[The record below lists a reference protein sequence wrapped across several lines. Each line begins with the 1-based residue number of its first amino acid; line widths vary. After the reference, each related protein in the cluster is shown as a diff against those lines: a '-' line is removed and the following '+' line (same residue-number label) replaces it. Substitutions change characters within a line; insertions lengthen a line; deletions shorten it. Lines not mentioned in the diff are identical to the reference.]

1 MEGNVT
7 NPTLRSPG
15 GAIGTLLLMI
25 GMVLAS
31 SSEAEARRAPERKG
45 PLNFDERRCGRETLK
60 KRINGRLEVVAKAE
74 TCLLLYMYDPPAED
88 NEDRDYGIAWV
99 QARIDPRGAWCAKR
113 VWSDLVVSEDTKIHK
128 RTPARN
134 FRIGKSRRIEV
145 KLASFA
151 RGFGEEKATLSEKTT
166 FYPRRL
172 IHSTF
177 PFQRSRVFRQRW
189 TGQRG
194 GVVNLT
200 SGAEL
205 SWAEDDPPDAISSG
219 LLYDFERRG
228 RC

>member
-45 PLNFDERRCGRETLK
+45 PLNFDERRCSRETLK

-74 TCLLLYMYDPPAED
+74 TCLLLYMYHPPAED

-128 RTPARN
+128 RTPAKN
-134 FRIGKSRRIEV
+134 FRFGKSRRIEV
-145 KLASFA
+145 KLATFA
-151 RGFGEEKATLSEKTT
+151 QGFGEEKATLSEKTT

-172 IHSTF
+172 VHSTF
-177 PFQRSRVFRQRW
+177 PFQRSKVFRQRW

-205 SWAEDDPPDAISSG
+205 SWAVDDPPDAISSG